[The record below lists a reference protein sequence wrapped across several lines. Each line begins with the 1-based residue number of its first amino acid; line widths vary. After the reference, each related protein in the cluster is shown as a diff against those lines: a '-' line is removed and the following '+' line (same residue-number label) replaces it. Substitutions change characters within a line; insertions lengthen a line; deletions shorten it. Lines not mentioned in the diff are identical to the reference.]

1 MNNNRNQRM
10 NGNGNND
17 KERNRNNNNNAPRR
31 APVFRPNVM
40 NEDGQQI
47 SFFIPRVDF
56 RTSFEKVNFIFHHYF
71 IGKVNKV
78 DFVLKKDKNGFDYKA
93 AYAHFDHFYNSENC
107 CMFVD
112 TIRELGSEGIYCDKY
127 DTSKK
132 WMVFINSGKKHVVGR
147 PKERLNTGL
156 LEAHVNVSDN
166 NVSTNLFNEDKDK
179 DDYNGYLAK
188 MKATIRAARG
198 DTQSFTEDDALK
210 APLVDYDNMIKTKL
224 EKTAKEEEKN
234 KNERTKIANSYAY
247 LPDYGDDA
255 QGRQS
260 RGW

>member
-10 NGNGNND
+10 NGNRNND

-31 APVFRPNVM
+31 APVFRPNVI
-40 NEDGQQI
+40 NEDGEQI

-78 DFVLKKDKNGFDYKA
+78 DFVLKKDKNRFDYKA
-93 AYAHFDHFYNSENC
+93 AYVHFDHFYNNENC

-112 TIRELGSEGIYCDKY
+112 TVRELGLEGIYCDKY
-127 DTSKK
+127 DRSKK

-156 LEAHVNVSDN
+156 LEAQVNVSDN
-166 NVSTNLFNEDKDK
+166 NVSTNIFNEEK
-179 DDYNGYLAK
+179 DDYNAYLAK
-188 MKATIRAARG
+188 MKATIKAARG
-198 DTQSFTEDDALK
+198 DTQSFTEEDALK
-210 APLVDYDNMIKTKL
+210 APVVDYDNMIKTKL
-224 EKTAKEEEKN
+224 KNLVEEDKY

-255 QGRQS
+255 QGRQC